1 MALVATVA
9 LLRIAVTTAVGV
21 ICFQQE
27 VDLAAFETAFFGT
40 RQTSQLG
47 DPAVQQLLL

>member
-1 MALVATVA
+1 MTVA

-27 VDLAAFETAFFGT
+27 VGLVAFEIAFFGT
-40 RQTSQLG
+40 RQMPQLG
-47 DPAVQQLLL
+47 DLPVQQLLL